1 MQCSIGLGPTL
12 TSGGIWEQ
20 PWGMRWLPLVMLGL
34 LLGPMGCAQ
43 AAAPLSGSYRG
54 SITYMPKDGATHYD
68 DTGATMVI
76 QNVEGK
82 GPMAVVTYSDQLGRY
97 RETCTMTSNADGTI
111 TLQGVSWKILSG
123 SSFSPDTFTV
133 RVQSDGS
140 VKGTSVDTSGGTSTL
155 SMKH

>member
-1 MQCSIGLGPTL
+1 MRTRLFLLGLA
-12 TSGGIWEQ
+12 
-20 PWGMRWLPLVMLGL
+20 L
-34 LLGPMGCAQ
+34 LLGSMACAS

-76 QNVEGK
+76 QNVPGK
-82 GPMAVVTYSDQLGRY
+82 GTMAIVTYSDQLGRY
-97 RETCTMTSNADGTI
+97 RETCSITPHDDGSI
-111 TLQGVSWKILSG
+111 TLQGVSWKLISG

-140 VKGTSVDTSGGTSTL
+140 VTGTSVDTSGGTSTL
-155 SMKH
+155 KMKH